1 MDMHAT
7 TLNDA
12 EPRNDFGHTGGV
24 RYLTIVR
31 HAKATPA
38 TPMGSDFE
46 RPLNGRGKKQCKQ
59 LRQWALDEQSLGR
72 FGPVSALVSSAERT
86 RETFERSF
94 EGTPWVLS
102 QEFEKSIYGGVR
114 EVTGRDLLQ
123 ALIEFDPV
131 GTSLLLIGHN
141 PSMHELAE
149 LLASE
154 VPDSLRSRGYALGG
168 AYVFALPDA
177 QPIGFQRYEVVASF
191 IPD

>member
-7 TLNDA
+7 TLNEA
-12 EPRNDFGHTGGV
+12 EPRKDFGHTGGV

-31 HAKATPA
+31 HAKSSPA

-59 LRQWALDEQSLGR
+59 LRAWAEDEQSLGR
-72 FGPVSALVSSAERT
+72 FGPVAALVSSAERT

-94 EGTPWVLS
+94 GGTPWVIS
-102 QEFEKSIYGGVR
+102 QEFKKSIYGGVR
-114 EVTGRDLLQ
+114 EVTGKDLLQ

-131 GTSLLLIGHN
+131 TTSLLLIGHN

-149 LLASE
+149 LLAVE
-154 VPDSLRSRGYALGG
+154 VPHELRARGYALGG
-168 AYVFALPDA
+168 AYVFLLPDD
-177 QPIGFQRYEVVASF
+177 QPIGFKRYEIVASF

>member
-1 MDMHAT
+1 MHMHTT

-12 EPRNDFGHTGGV
+12 EPVKNFGHTCRV

-31 HAKATPA
+31 HAKSTPA
-38 TPMGSDFE
+38 PPMGSDFE

-59 LRQWALDEQSLGR
+59 LRAWAEDEQALGR

-94 EGTPWVLS
+94 GGTPWVIS
-102 QEFEKSIYGGVR
+102 QEFNKSIYGGVR
-114 EVTGRDLLQ
+114 EVTGQNLLR

-131 GTSLLLIGHN
+131 TSSLLLIGHN

-149 LLASE
+149 LLAIE
-154 VPDSLRSRGYALGG
+154 IPRELRARGYALGG

-177 QPIGFQRYEVVASF
+177 EPIGFKRYEIVASY